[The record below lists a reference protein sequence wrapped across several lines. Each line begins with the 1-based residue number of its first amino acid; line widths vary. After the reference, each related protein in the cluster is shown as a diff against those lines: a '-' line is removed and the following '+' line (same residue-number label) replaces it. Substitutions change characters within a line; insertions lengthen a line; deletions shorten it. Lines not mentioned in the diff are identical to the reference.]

1 MTEPEAAHVQI
12 VSAPRLPV
20 AALLELQ
27 RLCNAIL
34 SSPTWQLMKGTGM
47 KQQRMSQPELFD
59 QLGQL
64 SNPLPEELQQS
75 LIVQLAQLMRA
86 VIEAIAKEAGDEQD

>member
-1 MTEPEAAHVQI
+1 
-12 VSAPRLPV
+12 
-20 AALLELQ
+20 
-27 RLCNAIL
+27 
-34 SSPTWQLMKGTGM
+34 MKGTGM